1 MRTKPRLAVA
11 LSARLQI
18 AVDDQGRG
26 TPHEVLED
34 IVLAIDRHP
43 ADASHHVWNHDR
55 VALREVI
62 QRLRGDDLRKRKYAE
77 RSGLLGM
84 RDPAQ
89 KETRRALRMQ
99 PVVQRAQ
106 VGGPL
111 VALRVDDDYMAQG
124 AMKLAAESGDERR
137 MPPARFELAAVTD
150 GGAAR
155 KDLAVGGLQR
165 VERDLQAHAQQSA
178 RQAKVIVGSGRK
190 QMHVFGV
197 TANEREEIGIERVSI
212 GAIGKFDATNQ
223 VVLGGKHI
231 VDGPHRN
238 ARIDGRVREHA
249 RGVSGAA
256 RVVGACVFGTR
267 SA

>member
-26 TPHEVLED
+26 TPHEGLED
-34 IVLAIDRHP
+34 IVLAIDRQP
-43 ADASHHVWNHDR
+43 ADAGHHVWNHDR

-89 KETRRALRMQ
+89 KKTRRALRMQ

-111 VALRVDDDYMAQG
+111 VALRVDHDHMTQG
-124 AMKLAAESGDERR
+124 AMKFATESRDERR
-137 MPPARFELAAVTD
+137 MSPARFELAAMTD
-150 GGAAR
+150 
-155 KDLAVGGLQR
+155 
-165 VERDLQAHAQQSA
+165 
-178 RQAKVIVGSGRK
+178 
-190 QMHVFGV
+190 
-197 TANEREEIGIERVSI
+197 
-212 GAIGKFDATNQ
+212 
-223 VVLGGKHI
+223 
-231 VDGPHRN
+231 
-238 ARIDGRVREHA
+238 
-249 RGVSGAA
+249 
-256 RVVGACVFGTR
+256 
-267 SA
+267 